1 MSEFTFKRTAFAGP
15 ITVAPWT
22 GPLPGEPEKKPSQWI
37 DRARQAWP
45 KLKVVG
51 DGQFY
56 FVSKCEG
63 VVNLFKT
70 IDEARAR
77 RCEAGALCDPIR
89 PNHER
94 GKIKYV
100 PPMRPCWEKD

>member
-22 GPLPGEPEKKPSQWI
+22 GPLPGNLRKKPSQWI

-77 RCEAGALCDPIR
+77 RCEAGALCTPFGT
-89 PNHER
+89 HER
-94 GKIKYV
+94 GKIRPL
-100 PPMRPCWEKD
+100 PPLKIPGSWEK